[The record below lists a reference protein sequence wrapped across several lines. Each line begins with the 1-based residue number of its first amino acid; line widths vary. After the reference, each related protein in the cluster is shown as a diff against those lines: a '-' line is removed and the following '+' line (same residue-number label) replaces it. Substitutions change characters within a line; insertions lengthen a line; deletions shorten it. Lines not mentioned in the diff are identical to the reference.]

1 LHPQYSYPLRSI
13 GRTRLLLDKERMK
26 KDRSRTGKISDF
38 ASVLDRTFP
47 QEKYFVKEKIF

>member
-1 LHPQYSYPLRSI
+1 
-13 GRTRLLLDKERMK
+13 LLDKERMK

-38 ASVLDRTFP
+38 ASVLERTFP